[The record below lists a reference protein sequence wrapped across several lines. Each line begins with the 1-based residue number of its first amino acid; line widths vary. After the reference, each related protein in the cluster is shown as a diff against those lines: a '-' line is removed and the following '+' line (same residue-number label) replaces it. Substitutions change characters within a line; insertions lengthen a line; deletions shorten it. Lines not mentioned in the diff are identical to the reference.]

1 MATETLLSNALV
13 SFTTSTASSTY
24 TERPDLKSL
33 EMPFSRAELANSVMG
48 DSAETFALGLISL
61 PISLTYRQSF
71 TTAASTQVDKF
82 FYDRLVNGTK
92 ARMKIRAVDAAVS
105 GTNPSYIL
113 SPVLVTSFTPVSG
126 QHGQLLEQSVTL
138 RLASGATITR
148 STST

>member
-1 MATETLLSNALV
+1 MATETLLSNAYV
-13 SFTTSTASSTY
+13 AFSTSTGSAVY

-48 DSAETFALGLISL
+48 DSAETFAQGLISL
-61 PISLTYRQSF
+61 PISLTYRQSY
-71 TTAASTQVDKF
+71 TTAAATAIDKF
-82 FYDRLVNGTK
+82 FYDRLVGGTK
-92 ARMKIRAVDAAVS
+92 FRMKVRAVDAAVS
-105 GTNPSYIL
+105 GTNPSYI
-113 SPVLVTSFTPVSG
+113 STPVIVTSYTPISG